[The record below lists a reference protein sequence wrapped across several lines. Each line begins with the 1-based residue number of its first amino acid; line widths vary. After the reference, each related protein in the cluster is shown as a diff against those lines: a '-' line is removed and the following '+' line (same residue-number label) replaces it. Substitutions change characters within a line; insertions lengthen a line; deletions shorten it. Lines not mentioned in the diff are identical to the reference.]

1 MNVLRD
7 FQQLQQDNCQE
18 IEDNKGKKLLGRQR
32 RNIAMHTP
40 KIVWSIEETR
50 NFRYNFAFRA
60 SMFFDGSGQIKA
72 TKKTRPLGSQIVL

>member
-40 KIVWSIEETR
+40 KNVWSIEET
-50 NFRYNFAFRA
+50 NAT
-60 SMFFDGSGQIKA
+60 FDTISPSELPCFLMVLVKLKRP
-72 TKKTRPLGSQIVL
+72 KKHDPWDPK